1 MRFDIITIFP
11 GIFGSAFSAGVIKK
25 ALERNLVEIHVH
37 NLRDYALDKHRQ
49 VDDRPY
55 GGGEGMV
62 LKPEPLFTA
71 VENIRADEKQPV
83 YLLSPQ
89 GRRFDY
95 RLGEELARQSQIIL
109 ICGRYEGVDE
119 RVIEYLITEEIS
131 VGDFVLTGGESAA
144 IVVVEAVSRFVPGVV
159 GKMDSVR
166 HDSFA
171 QGLLDFPHYTRPRVF
186 KGMKVPGVLF
196 SGDHEKIAHWRRK
209 RSIEKTWL
217 RRPDMLERQELS
229 LEDEKTLEEI
239 KRERKGR

>member
-11 GIFGSAFSAGVIKK
+11 EIFGSVFSAGIIRK
-25 ALERNLVEIHVH
+25 ALERGLVEIRVH

-62 LKPEPLFTA
+62 LRPEPIFTA
-71 VENIRADEKQPV
+71 VESIRPDENKPV

-89 GRRFDY
+89 GRRFDN
-95 RLGEELARQSQIIL
+95 RLAEELARQSQIIL

-144 IVVVEAVSRFVPGVV
+144 VVVVEAVSRFVPRVV
-159 GKMDSVR
+159 GKMDSVK

-171 QGLLDFPHYTRPRVF
+171 EELLDFPHYTRPRVY
-186 KGMKVPGVLF
+186 KGMKVPSVLF
-196 SGDHEKIAHWRRK
+196 SGDHEKIARWRRK
-209 RSIEKTWL
+209 KSIEKTWL
-217 RRPDMLERQELS
+217 RRPDMLERRELS
-229 LEDEKTLEEI
+229 SEDKRILKEI
-239 KRERKGR
+239 QRERKR

>member
-11 GIFGSAFSAGVIKK
+11 EIFGSVFSAGIIKK
-25 ALERNLVEIHVH
+25 ALERDLVEIHIH

-62 LKPEPLFTA
+62 LKPEPLFAA

-171 QGLLDFPHYTRPRVF
+171 EGLLDFPHYTRPRVF
-186 KGMKVPGVLF
+186 KGMRVPGVLF

-217 RRPDMLERQELS
+217 RRQDMLERRELS
-229 LEDEKTLEEI
+229 LEDKKILEEI
-239 KRERKGR
+239 QRERKGR